1 MCPGTCAHECLVG
14 RVSACARLAELL
26 GLRNLRISHPAKPGI
41 NTKHGGINILTSVI
55 SASPV
60 CEATHPLFGHVS

>member
-1 MCPGTCAHECLVG
+1 MCPGTCAHERLVG
-14 RVSACARLAELL
+14 RVSARARLAELL

-41 NTKHGGINILTSVI
+41 NTKHSGVNILTSVI

-60 CEATHPLFGHVS
+60 CEATHPFFS